1 MFNLQQFI
9 ADHVICR
16 PTSMFAADIEANKE
30 TLQAEIRNK
39 SVCVIGGAGSIG
51 SSFIKAVLPFKP
63 SKLIVIDL
71 NENGL
76 AELTR
81 DLRSTYGMYVPAEYR
96 AYTLNFADPIFE
108 RIFREEKGFD
118 IVANF
123 SAHKH
128 VRSEKDKYS
137 VQALI
142 ENNDIKA
149 IKDLMATQLAKI
161 CIPPFNREYLLLNAY
176 LKLKDDKQI
185 DTQVNNIMDHVPM
198 NSKQKSALAKSVFY
212 IYVDKKNASM
222 IDRLLEMVSTTNDH
236 ALYRQMDM
244 VNDTLISGGI
254 KYYDEL
260 KSDLEDEEYTKNN
273 EDTPYLEFL
282 LSIIYKNM
290 GNESKSKEYKNKA
303 LEDSKGT
310 VYESLIKSQN

>member
-1 MFNLQQFI
+1 MN
-9 ADHVICR
+9 A
-16 PTSMFAADIEANKE
+16 M
-30 TLQAEIRNK
+30 
-39 SVCVIGGAGSIG
+39 
-51 SSFIKAVLPFKP
+51 
-63 SKLIVIDL
+63 LIVAIVIAIIGTIPVIIRKKLL
-71 NENGL
+71 NNY
-76 AELTR
+76 LT
-81 DLRSTYGMYVPAEYR
+81 L
-96 AYTLNFADPIFE
+96 L
-108 RIFREEKGFD
+108 
-118 IVANF
+118 
-123 SAHKH
+123 
-128 VRSEKDKYS
+128 
-137 VQALI
+137 Q
-142 ENNDIKA
+142 NNDIKA
-149 IKDLMATQLAKI
+149 IKDLMATKLAKI

-185 DTQVNNIMDHVPM
+185 DTQVNNIIDHVPM

-260 KSDLEDEEYTKNN
+260 KSDLEDVEYTKNN

-310 VYESLIKSQN
+310 VYESLIQSQN

>member
-1 MFNLQQFI
+1 MN
-9 ADHVICR
+9 A
-16 PTSMFAADIEANKE
+16 M
-30 TLQAEIRNK
+30 
-39 SVCVIGGAGSIG
+39 
-51 SSFIKAVLPFKP
+51 
-63 SKLIVIDL
+63 LIVAIVIAIIGTIPVIIRKKL
-71 NENGL
+71 LKNY
-76 AELTR
+76 LT
-81 DLRSTYGMYVPAEYR
+81 L
-96 AYTLNFADPIFE
+96 L
-108 RIFREEKGFD
+108 
-118 IVANF
+118 
-123 SAHKH
+123 
-128 VRSEKDKYS
+128 
-137 VQALI
+137 Q
-142 ENNDIKA
+142 NNDIKA
-149 IKDLMATQLAKI
+149 IKDLMATKLANI

-260 KSDLEDEEYTKNN
+260 KSDLEDVEYTKNN

-282 LSIIYKNM
+282 LSVIYKNM
-290 GNESKSKEYKNKA
+290 GNESKNKEYKNKA

>member
-1 MFNLQQFI
+1 M
-9 ADHVICR
+9 
-16 PTSMFAADIEANKE
+16 
-30 TLQAEIRNK
+30 
-39 SVCVIGGAGSIG
+39 
-51 SSFIKAVLPFKP
+51 
-63 SKLIVIDL
+63 LIVAIVIAIIGTIPVIIRKKL
-71 NENGL
+71 LKNY
-76 AELTR
+76 LT
-81 DLRSTYGMYVPAEYR
+81 L
-96 AYTLNFADPIFE
+96 L
-108 RIFREEKGFD
+108 
-118 IVANF
+118 
-123 SAHKH
+123 
-128 VRSEKDKYS
+128 
-137 VQALI
+137 Q
-142 ENNDIKA
+142 NNDIKA

-185 DTQVNNIMDHVPM
+185 DTQVNNIIDHVPM

-212 IYVDKKNASM
+212 IYVDKKNTSM

-310 VYESLIKSQN
+310 VYESLIQSQN

>member
-1 MFNLQQFI
+1 M
-9 ADHVICR
+9 
-16 PTSMFAADIEANKE
+16 
-30 TLQAEIRNK
+30 
-39 SVCVIGGAGSIG
+39 
-51 SSFIKAVLPFKP
+51 
-63 SKLIVIDL
+63 LIVAIVIAIIGTVPVIIRKKL
-71 NENGL
+71 LKNY
-76 AELTR
+76 LT
-81 DLRSTYGMYVPAEYR
+81 L
-96 AYTLNFADPIFE
+96 L
-108 RIFREEKGFD
+108 
-118 IVANF
+118 
-123 SAHKH
+123 
-128 VRSEKDKYS
+128 
-137 VQALI
+137 Q
-142 ENNDIKA
+142 NNDIKA

-185 DTQVNNIMDHVPM
+185 DTQVNNIIDHVPM

-260 KSDLEDEEYTKNN
+260 KSDLEDVEYTKNN

-310 VYESLIKSQN
+310 VVSAKLYSVPKKDD

>member
-1 MFNLQQFI
+1 MN
-9 ADHVICR
+9 A
-16 PTSMFAADIEANKE
+16 M
-30 TLQAEIRNK
+30 
-39 SVCVIGGAGSIG
+39 
-51 SSFIKAVLPFKP
+51 
-63 SKLIVIDL
+63 LIVAVVIAIIGTIPVIIRKKL
-71 NENGL
+71 LKNY
-76 AELTR
+76 LT
-81 DLRSTYGMYVPAEYR
+81 L
-96 AYTLNFADPIFE
+96 L
-108 RIFREEKGFD
+108 
-118 IVANF
+118 
-123 SAHKH
+123 
-128 VRSEKDKYS
+128 
-137 VQALI
+137 Q
-142 ENNDIKA
+142 NNDIKA
-149 IKDLMATQLAKI
+149 IKDLMATKLAKI

-244 VNDTLISGGI
+244 VNDTLIGGGI

-290 GNESKSKEYKNKA
+290 GNESKSKEYKSKA

-310 VYESLIKSQN
+310 IYESLIHSQN

>member
-1 MFNLQQFI
+1 MN
-9 ADHVICR
+9 A
-16 PTSMFAADIEANKE
+16 M
-30 TLQAEIRNK
+30 
-39 SVCVIGGAGSIG
+39 
-51 SSFIKAVLPFKP
+51 
-63 SKLIVIDL
+63 LIVAIVIAIIGTL
-71 NENGL
+71 PVIIRKKLLKNY
-76 AELTR
+76 LT
-81 DLRSTYGMYVPAEYR
+81 L
-96 AYTLNFADPIFE
+96 L
-108 RIFREEKGFD
+108 
-118 IVANF
+118 
-123 SAHKH
+123 
-128 VRSEKDKYS
+128 
-137 VQALI
+137 Q
-142 ENNDIKA
+142 NNDIKA

-185 DTQVNNIMDHVPM
+185 DTQVNNIIDHVPM

-222 IDRLLEMVSTTNDH
+222 MDRLLEMVSTTNDH

-260 KSDLEDEEYTKNN
+260 KSDLEDVEYTKNN

-310 VYESLIKSQN
+310 VYESLIQSQN

>member
-1 MFNLQQFI
+1 M
-9 ADHVICR
+9 
-16 PTSMFAADIEANKE
+16 
-30 TLQAEIRNK
+30 
-39 SVCVIGGAGSIG
+39 
-51 SSFIKAVLPFKP
+51 
-63 SKLIVIDL
+63 LIVAIVIAIIGTIPVIIRKKL
-71 NENGL
+71 LKNY
-76 AELTR
+76 LT
-81 DLRSTYGMYVPAEYR
+81 L
-96 AYTLNFADPIFE
+96 L
-108 RIFREEKGFD
+108 
-118 IVANF
+118 
-123 SAHKH
+123 
-128 VRSEKDKYS
+128 
-137 VQALI
+137 Q
-142 ENNDIKA
+142 NNDIKA
-149 IKDLMATQLAKI
+149 IKDLMATKLAKI

-282 LSIIYKNM
+282 LSVIYKNM

-303 LEDSKGT
+303 LGDSKGT
-310 VYESLIKSQN
+310 VYESLIQSQN

>member
-1 MFNLQQFI
+1 MN
-9 ADHVICR
+9 A
-16 PTSMFAADIEANKE
+16 M
-30 TLQAEIRNK
+30 
-39 SVCVIGGAGSIG
+39 
-51 SSFIKAVLPFKP
+51 
-63 SKLIVIDL
+63 LIVAIVIAIIGTIPVIIRKKL
-71 NENGL
+71 LKNY
-76 AELTR
+76 LT
-81 DLRSTYGMYVPAEYR
+81 L
-96 AYTLNFADPIFE
+96 L
-108 RIFREEKGFD
+108 
-118 IVANF
+118 
-123 SAHKH
+123 H
-128 VRSEKDKYS
+128 
-137 VQALI
+137 
-142 ENNDIKA
+142 NNDIKA
-149 IKDLMATQLAKI
+149 IKDLMATKLAKI

-176 LKLKDDKQI
+176 LNDDKQI
-185 DTQVNNIMDHVPM
+185 DTQVNNIMDQVPM

-260 KSDLEDEEYTKNN
+260 KSDLEDVEYTKNN

-282 LSIIYKNM
+282 LSVIYKNM

>member
-1 MFNLQQFI
+1 MN
-9 ADHVICR
+9 A
-16 PTSMFAADIEANKE
+16 M
-30 TLQAEIRNK
+30 
-39 SVCVIGGAGSIG
+39 
-51 SSFIKAVLPFKP
+51 
-63 SKLIVIDL
+63 LIVAVVIAIIGTIPVIIRKKL
-71 NENGL
+71 LKNY
-76 AELTR
+76 LT
-81 DLRSTYGMYVPAEYR
+81 L
-96 AYTLNFADPIFE
+96 L
-108 RIFREEKGFD
+108 
-118 IVANF
+118 
-123 SAHKH
+123 
-128 VRSEKDKYS
+128 
-137 VQALI
+137 Q
-142 ENNDIKA
+142 NNDIKA
-149 IKDLMATQLAKI
+149 IKDLMATKLANI

-260 KSDLEDEEYTKNN
+260 KFDLEDVEYTKNN

>member
-1 MFNLQQFI
+1 MN
-9 ADHVICR
+9 A
-16 PTSMFAADIEANKE
+16 M
-30 TLQAEIRNK
+30 
-39 SVCVIGGAGSIG
+39 
-51 SSFIKAVLPFKP
+51 
-63 SKLIVIDL
+63 LIVAIVIAIIGTVPVIIRKKL
-71 NENGL
+71 LKNY
-76 AELTR
+76 LT
-81 DLRSTYGMYVPAEYR
+81 L
-96 AYTLNFADPIFE
+96 L
-108 RIFREEKGFD
+108 
-118 IVANF
+118 
-123 SAHKH
+123 
-128 VRSEKDKYS
+128 
-137 VQALI
+137 Q
-142 ENNDIKA
+142 NNDIKA

-185 DTQVNNIMDHVPM
+185 DTQVNNIIDHVPM

-254 KYYDEL
+254 KYCDEL
-260 KSDLEDEEYTKNN
+260 KSDLEDVEYTKNN

-310 VYESLIKSQN
+310 VYESLIQSQN

>member
-1 MFNLQQFI
+1 M
-9 ADHVICR
+9 
-16 PTSMFAADIEANKE
+16 
-30 TLQAEIRNK
+30 
-39 SVCVIGGAGSIG
+39 
-51 SSFIKAVLPFKP
+51 
-63 SKLIVIDL
+63 LIVAIVIAIIGTIPVIIRKKL
-71 NENGL
+71 LKNY
-76 AELTR
+76 LT
-81 DLRSTYGMYVPAEYR
+81 L
-96 AYTLNFADPIFE
+96 L
-108 RIFREEKGFD
+108 
-118 IVANF
+118 
-123 SAHKH
+123 
-128 VRSEKDKYS
+128 
-137 VQALI
+137 Q
-142 ENNDIKA
+142 NNDIKA

-198 NSKQKSALAKSVFY
+198 NSKQKSAFAKSVFY

-282 LSIIYKNM
+282 LSVIYKNM
-290 GNESKSKEYKNKA
+290 GNESKSKEYKSKA

-310 VYESLIKSQN
+310 IYESLIHSQN

>member
-1 MFNLQQFI
+1 M
-9 ADHVICR
+9 
-16 PTSMFAADIEANKE
+16 
-30 TLQAEIRNK
+30 
-39 SVCVIGGAGSIG
+39 
-51 SSFIKAVLPFKP
+51 
-63 SKLIVIDL
+63 LIVAIVIAIIGTIPVIIRKKL
-71 NENGL
+71 LKNY
-76 AELTR
+76 LT
-81 DLRSTYGMYVPAEYR
+81 L
-96 AYTLNFADPIFE
+96 L
-108 RIFREEKGFD
+108 
-118 IVANF
+118 
-123 SAHKH
+123 
-128 VRSEKDKYS
+128 
-137 VQALI
+137 Q
-142 ENNDIKA
+142 NNDIKA
-149 IKDLMATQLAKI
+149 IKDLMATKLAKI

-236 ALYRQMDM
+236 ALYIQMDM

-260 KSDLEDEEYTKNN
+260 KSDLEDVEYTKNN

-290 GNESKSKEYKNKA
+290 GNESKSKEYKSKA

-310 VYESLIKSQN
+310 IYESLIHSQN

>member
-1 MFNLQQFI
+1 M
-9 ADHVICR
+9 
-16 PTSMFAADIEANKE
+16 
-30 TLQAEIRNK
+30 
-39 SVCVIGGAGSIG
+39 
-51 SSFIKAVLPFKP
+51 
-63 SKLIVIDL
+63 LIVAIVIAIIGTIPVIIRKKL
-71 NENGL
+71 LKNY
-76 AELTR
+76 LT
-81 DLRSTYGMYVPAEYR
+81 L
-96 AYTLNFADPIFE
+96 L
-108 RIFREEKGFD
+108 
-118 IVANF
+118 
-123 SAHKH
+123 
-128 VRSEKDKYS
+128 
-137 VQALI
+137 Q
-142 ENNDIKA
+142 NNDIKA
-149 IKDLMATQLAKI
+149 IKDLMATKLAKI

-254 KYYDEL
+254 KYYEEL
-260 KSDLEDEEYTKNN
+260 KSDLEDDEFTKNN

-282 LSIIYKNM
+282 LSVIYKNM

-310 VYESLIKSQN
+310 VYESLIQSQN

>member
-1 MFNLQQFI
+1 MN
-9 ADHVICR
+9 A
-16 PTSMFAADIEANKE
+16 M
-30 TLQAEIRNK
+30 
-39 SVCVIGGAGSIG
+39 
-51 SSFIKAVLPFKP
+51 
-63 SKLIVIDL
+63 LIVAIVIAIIGTIPVIIRKKL
-71 NENGL
+71 LKNY
-76 AELTR
+76 LT
-81 DLRSTYGMYVPAEYR
+81 L
-96 AYTLNFADPIFE
+96 L
-108 RIFREEKGFD
+108 
-118 IVANF
+118 
-123 SAHKH
+123 H
-128 VRSEKDKYS
+128 
-137 VQALI
+137 
-142 ENNDIKA
+142 NNDIKA

-260 KSDLEDEEYTKNN
+260 KSNLEDEEYTKNN

-310 VYESLIKSQN
+310 VYESLIHSQNL

>member
-1 MFNLQQFI
+1 MN
-9 ADHVICR
+9 A
-16 PTSMFAADIEANKE
+16 M
-30 TLQAEIRNK
+30 
-39 SVCVIGGAGSIG
+39 
-51 SSFIKAVLPFKP
+51 
-63 SKLIVIDL
+63 LIVAIVIAIIGTL
-71 NENGL
+71 PVIIRKKLLKNY
-76 AELTR
+76 LT
-81 DLRSTYGMYVPAEYR
+81 L
-96 AYTLNFADPIFE
+96 L
-108 RIFREEKGFD
+108 
-118 IVANF
+118 
-123 SAHKH
+123 
-128 VRSEKDKYS
+128 
-137 VQALI
+137 Q
-142 ENNDIKA
+142 NNDIKA

-185 DTQVNNIMDHVPM
+185 DTQVNNIIDHVPM

-310 VYESLIKSQN
+310 VYESLIQSQN

>member
-1 MFNLQQFI
+1 MN
-9 ADHVICR
+9 A
-16 PTSMFAADIEANKE
+16 M
-30 TLQAEIRNK
+30 
-39 SVCVIGGAGSIG
+39 
-51 SSFIKAVLPFKP
+51 
-63 SKLIVIDL
+63 LIVAIVIAIIGTIPVIIRKKL
-71 NENGL
+71 LKNY
-76 AELTR
+76 LT
-81 DLRSTYGMYVPAEYR
+81 L
-96 AYTLNFADPIFE
+96 L
-108 RIFREEKGFD
+108 
-118 IVANF
+118 
-123 SAHKH
+123 
-128 VRSEKDKYS
+128 
-137 VQALI
+137 Q
-142 ENNDIKA
+142 NNDIKA
-149 IKDLMATQLAKI
+149 IKDLMATKLAKI

-212 IYVDKKNASM
+212 IYVDNKNASM
-222 IDRLLEMVSTTNDH
+222 IERLLEMVSTTNDH

-282 LSIIYKNM
+282 LSVIYKNM
-290 GNESKSKEYKNKA
+290 GNESKSKEYKSKA

-310 VYESLIKSQN
+310 IYESLIHSQN

>member
-1 MFNLQQFI
+1 M
-9 ADHVICR
+9 
-16 PTSMFAADIEANKE
+16 
-30 TLQAEIRNK
+30 
-39 SVCVIGGAGSIG
+39 
-51 SSFIKAVLPFKP
+51 
-63 SKLIVIDL
+63 LIVAIVIAIIGTL
-71 NENGL
+71 PVIIRKKLLKNY
-76 AELTR
+76 LT
-81 DLRSTYGMYVPAEYR
+81 L
-96 AYTLNFADPIFE
+96 L
-108 RIFREEKGFD
+108 
-118 IVANF
+118 
-123 SAHKH
+123 H
-128 VRSEKDKYS
+128 
-137 VQALI
+137 
-142 ENNDIKA
+142 NNDIKA
-149 IKDLMATQLAKI
+149 IKDLMATQLAKM

-185 DTQVNNIMDHVPM
+185 DTQVNNIIDHVPM

-212 IYVDKKNASM
+212 IYVDEKNASM

-260 KSDLEDEEYTKNN
+260 KSDLEDVEYTKNN

-310 VYESLIKSQN
+310 VYESLIQSQN

>member
-1 MFNLQQFI
+1 M
-9 ADHVICR
+9 
-16 PTSMFAADIEANKE
+16 
-30 TLQAEIRNK
+30 
-39 SVCVIGGAGSIG
+39 
-51 SSFIKAVLPFKP
+51 
-63 SKLIVIDL
+63 LIVAIVIAIIGTL
-71 NENGL
+71 PVIIRKKLLKNY
-76 AELTR
+76 LT
-81 DLRSTYGMYVPAEYR
+81 L
-96 AYTLNFADPIFE
+96 L
-108 RIFREEKGFD
+108 
-118 IVANF
+118 
-123 SAHKH
+123 
-128 VRSEKDKYS
+128 
-137 VQALI
+137 Q
-142 ENNDIKA
+142 NNDIKA

-161 CIPPFNREYLLLNAY
+161 CIPLFNREYLLLNAY

-185 DTQVNNIMDHVPM
+185 DTQVNNIIDHVPM

-222 IDRLLEMVSTTNDH
+222 IDRLLKMVSTTNDH

-282 LSIIYKNM
+282 LSVIYKNM
-290 GNESKSKEYKNKA
+290 CNESKSKEYKNKA

-310 VYESLIKSQN
+310 VYESLIQSQN

>member
-1 MFNLQQFI
+1 M
-9 ADHVICR
+9 
-16 PTSMFAADIEANKE
+16 
-30 TLQAEIRNK
+30 
-39 SVCVIGGAGSIG
+39 
-51 SSFIKAVLPFKP
+51 
-63 SKLIVIDL
+63 LIVAIVIAIIGTL
-71 NENGL
+71 PVIIRKKLLKNY
-76 AELTR
+76 LT
-81 DLRSTYGMYVPAEYR
+81 L
-96 AYTLNFADPIFE
+96 L
-108 RIFREEKGFD
+108 
-118 IVANF
+118 
-123 SAHKH
+123 H
-128 VRSEKDKYS
+128 
-137 VQALI
+137 
-142 ENNDIKA
+142 NNDIKA

-161 CIPPFNREYLLLNAY
+161 CIPLFNREYLLLNAY

-185 DTQVNNIMDHVPM
+185 DTQVNNIIDHVPM

-282 LSIIYKNM
+282 LSVIYKNM

-310 VYESLIKSQN
+310 VYESLIQSQN

>member
-1 MFNLQQFI
+1 MN
-9 ADHVICR
+9 A
-16 PTSMFAADIEANKE
+16 M
-30 TLQAEIRNK
+30 
-39 SVCVIGGAGSIG
+39 
-51 SSFIKAVLPFKP
+51 
-63 SKLIVIDL
+63 LIVAIVIAIIGTIPVIIRKKL
-71 NENGL
+71 LKNY
-76 AELTR
+76 LT
-81 DLRSTYGMYVPAEYR
+81 L
-96 AYTLNFADPIFE
+96 L
-108 RIFREEKGFD
+108 
-118 IVANF
+118 
-123 SAHKH
+123 H
-128 VRSEKDKYS
+128 
-137 VQALI
+137 
-142 ENNDIKA
+142 NNDIKA

-185 DTQVNNIMDHVPM
+185 DTQVNNIIDHVPM

-310 VYESLIKSQN
+310 VYESLIQSQN

>member
-1 MFNLQQFI
+1 MRKG
-9 ADHVICR
+9 HK
-16 PTSMFAADIEANKE
+16 SMNAM
-30 TLQAEIRNK
+30 
-39 SVCVIGGAGSIG
+39 
-51 SSFIKAVLPFKP
+51 
-63 SKLIVIDL
+63 LIVAIVIAIIGTL
-71 NENGL
+71 PVIIRKKLLKNY
-76 AELTR
+76 LT
-81 DLRSTYGMYVPAEYR
+81 L
-96 AYTLNFADPIFE
+96 L
-108 RIFREEKGFD
+108 
-118 IVANF
+118 
-123 SAHKH
+123 H
-128 VRSEKDKYS
+128 
-137 VQALI
+137 
-142 ENNDIKA
+142 NNDIKA

-185 DTQVNNIMDHVPM
+185 DTQVNNIIDHVPM

-212 IYVDKKNASM
+212 IYVDEKNASM

-260 KSDLEDEEYTKNN
+260 KSDLEDVEYTKNN

-282 LSIIYKNM
+282 LSVIYKNM

-310 VYESLIKSQN
+310 VYESLIHYQNY

>member
-1 MFNLQQFI
+1 MN
-9 ADHVICR
+9 A
-16 PTSMFAADIEANKE
+16 M
-30 TLQAEIRNK
+30 
-39 SVCVIGGAGSIG
+39 
-51 SSFIKAVLPFKP
+51 
-63 SKLIVIDL
+63 LIV
-71 NENGL
+71 
-76 AELTR
+76 A
-81 DLRSTYGMYVPAEYR
+81 
-96 AYTLNFADPIFE
+96 
-108 RIFREEKGFD
+108 
-118 IVANF
+118 IVIAIIGTIPVIIR
-123 SAHKH
+123 KKLL
-128 VRSEKDKYS
+128 KDY
-137 VQALI
+137 LI
-142 ENNDIKA
+142 LLHNNDIKA

-212 IYVDKKNASM
+212 IYVNKKNASM

-282 LSIIYKNM
+282 LSVIYKNM

-310 VYESLIKSQN
+310 VYESLIQSQN

>member
-1 MFNLQQFI
+1 MN
-9 ADHVICR
+9 A
-16 PTSMFAADIEANKE
+16 M
-30 TLQAEIRNK
+30 
-39 SVCVIGGAGSIG
+39 
-51 SSFIKAVLPFKP
+51 
-63 SKLIVIDL
+63 LIVAIVIAIIGTIPVIIRKKL
-71 NENGL
+71 LKNY
-76 AELTR
+76 LT
-81 DLRSTYGMYVPAEYR
+81 L
-96 AYTLNFADPIFE
+96 L
-108 RIFREEKGFD
+108 
-118 IVANF
+118 
-123 SAHKH
+123 
-128 VRSEKDKYS
+128 
-137 VQALI
+137 Q
-142 ENNDIKA
+142 NNDIKA
-149 IKDLMATQLAKI
+149 IKDLMATKLAKI

-185 DTQVNNIMDHVPM
+185 DTQVNNIMNHVPM

-222 IDRLLEMVSTTNDH
+222 IDRLLEMVSTTNDY

-260 KSDLEDEEYTKNN
+260 KSDLEDVEYTKNN

-310 VYESLIKSQN
+310 VYESLIQFQN

>member
-1 MFNLQQFI
+1 MN
-9 ADHVICR
+9 A
-16 PTSMFAADIEANKE
+16 M
-30 TLQAEIRNK
+30 
-39 SVCVIGGAGSIG
+39 
-51 SSFIKAVLPFKP
+51 
-63 SKLIVIDL
+63 LIVAIVIAIIGTIPVIIRKKL
-71 NENGL
+71 LKNY
-76 AELTR
+76 LT
-81 DLRSTYGMYVPAEYR
+81 L
-96 AYTLNFADPIFE
+96 L
-108 RIFREEKGFD
+108 
-118 IVANF
+118 
-123 SAHKH
+123 H
-128 VRSEKDKYS
+128 
-137 VQALI
+137 
-142 ENNDIKA
+142 NNDIKA

-185 DTQVNNIMDHVPM
+185 DTQVNNIIDHVPM

-222 IDRLLEMVSTTNDH
+222 MDRLLEMVSTTNDH

-260 KSDLEDEEYTKNN
+260 KSDLEDVEYTKNN

-310 VYESLIKSQN
+310 VYESLIQSQN

>member
-1 MFNLQQFI
+1 MN
-9 ADHVICR
+9 A
-16 PTSMFAADIEANKE
+16 M
-30 TLQAEIRNK
+30 
-39 SVCVIGGAGSIG
+39 
-51 SSFIKAVLPFKP
+51 
-63 SKLIVIDL
+63 LIVAIVIAIIGTIPVIIRKKL
-71 NENGL
+71 L
-76 AELTR
+76 KKYLT
-81 DLRSTYGMYVPAEYR
+81 L
-96 AYTLNFADPIFE
+96 L
-108 RIFREEKGFD
+108 
-118 IVANF
+118 
-123 SAHKH
+123 H
-128 VRSEKDKYS
+128 
-137 VQALI
+137 
-142 ENNDIKA
+142 NNDIKA

-161 CIPPFNREYLLLNAY
+161 CIPLFNREYLLLNAY

-198 NSKQKSALAKSVFY
+198 NSKQKSTLAKSVFY

-282 LSIIYKNM
+282 LSVIYKNM
-290 GNESKSKEYKNKA
+290 GNESKSKEYKSKA

-310 VYESLIKSQN
+310 IYESLIHSQN

>member
-1 MFNLQQFI
+1 MN
-9 ADHVICR
+9 A
-16 PTSMFAADIEANKE
+16 M
-30 TLQAEIRNK
+30 
-39 SVCVIGGAGSIG
+39 
-51 SSFIKAVLPFKP
+51 
-63 SKLIVIDL
+63 LIVAIVIAIIGTIPVIIRKKL
-71 NENGL
+71 LKNY
-76 AELTR
+76 LT
-81 DLRSTYGMYVPAEYR
+81 L
-96 AYTLNFADPIFE
+96 L
-108 RIFREEKGFD
+108 
-118 IVANF
+118 
-123 SAHKH
+123 
-128 VRSEKDKYS
+128 
-137 VQALI
+137 Q
-142 ENNDIKA
+142 NNDIKA
-149 IKDLMATQLAKI
+149 IKDLMATKLAKI

-198 NSKQKSALAKSVFY
+198 NSKQKSALTKSVFY

-260 KSDLEDEEYTKNN
+260 KSDLEDVEYTKNN

-290 GNESKSKEYKNKA
+290 GNESKSKEYKSKA

-310 VYESLIKSQN
+310 IYESLIHSQN

>member
-1 MFNLQQFI
+1 M
-9 ADHVICR
+9 
-16 PTSMFAADIEANKE
+16 
-30 TLQAEIRNK
+30 
-39 SVCVIGGAGSIG
+39 
-51 SSFIKAVLPFKP
+51 
-63 SKLIVIDL
+63 LIVVIVIAIIGTIPVIIRKKL
-71 NENGL
+71 LKNY
-76 AELTR
+76 LT
-81 DLRSTYGMYVPAEYR
+81 L
-96 AYTLNFADPIFE
+96 L
-108 RIFREEKGFD
+108 
-118 IVANF
+118 
-123 SAHKH
+123 
-128 VRSEKDKYS
+128 
-137 VQALI
+137 Q
-142 ENNDIKA
+142 NNDIKA
-149 IKDLMATQLAKI
+149 IKDLMATKLAKI

-282 LSIIYKNM
+282 LSVIYKNM
-290 GNESKSKEYKNKA
+290 GNESKSKEYKSKA

-310 VYESLIKSQN
+310 IYESLIHSQN

>member
-1 MFNLQQFI
+1 M
-9 ADHVICR
+9 
-16 PTSMFAADIEANKE
+16 
-30 TLQAEIRNK
+30 
-39 SVCVIGGAGSIG
+39 
-51 SSFIKAVLPFKP
+51 
-63 SKLIVIDL
+63 LIVAIVIAIIGTIPVIIRKKL
-71 NENGL
+71 LKNY
-76 AELTR
+76 LT
-81 DLRSTYGMYVPAEYR
+81 L
-96 AYTLNFADPIFE
+96 L
-108 RIFREEKGFD
+108 
-118 IVANF
+118 
-123 SAHKH
+123 H
-128 VRSEKDKYS
+128 
-137 VQALI
+137 
-142 ENNDIKA
+142 NNDIKA

-161 CIPPFNREYLLLNAY
+161 CIPLFNREYLLLNAY

-185 DTQVNNIMDHVPM
+185 DTQVNNIIDHVPM

-212 IYVDKKNASM
+212 IYVDEKNASM
-222 IDRLLEMVSTTNDH
+222 MDRLLEMVSTTNDH

-260 KSDLEDEEYTKNN
+260 KSDLEDVEYTKNN

-310 VYESLIKSQN
+310 VYESLIQSQN